1 MLRRTRTLLLVVGLA
16 TTATIAMASGT
27 PAWAWFGSLDVSK
40 QVVLE
45 PGATV
50 PPGATF
56 TVVVS
61 CTLDNQSTG
70 TWHLVFDST
79 GALVPG
85 SSDTTLP
92 IGNIPQGSTC
102 TAQETA
108 TGGAN
113 TVVVSPAVTIT
124 QDQTADIT
132 VTNTFTAPATTTA
145 SVAPAVVVSPAVVTR
160 APAAVAAA
168 AVVIAPAFTG

>member
-1 MLRRTRTLLLVVGLA
+1 MLHRTRTLLLVVGLA

-27 PAWAWFGSLDVSK
+27 PAWAWYGSLDVSK
-40 QVVLE
+40 QVVME

-50 PPGATF
+50 PPGTTF

-61 CTLDNQSTG
+61 CTLDNQSAG

-85 SSDTTLP
+85 SSDTSLP

-102 TAQETA
+102 SAQETA
-108 TGGAN
+108 SGGAN

-124 QDQTADIT
+124 QDQTSDIT

-145 SVAPAVVVSPAVVTR
+145 APAVVVSPAVVTR

-168 AVVIAPAFTG
+168 AVVVAPAFTG